1 MAAALAERVFSEGRR
16 LRLVDLVDTLAR
28 SVALELDLR
37 MEGAAAAELA
47 ENMRDNPQF
56 RVPALDWT
64 RTGARVLTT
73 EWVEGT
79 PLRDPE
85 ALRAAGHDP
94 KAIAVSLLRTFLTQ
108 ALRDGFF
115 HADLHPGNL
124 FVDKEGRICAVD
136 FGIMGRLDMA
146 MRRFMAETL
155 AGFLAR
161 DYVRVAQVHF
171 DAGFVPRTHSVETF
185 AQALRAIG
193 EPIFGL
199 TAQQV
204 SMALLLEQ
212 LFETTRRFDMQLQP
226 QLVLL
231 QKTMMVVEGL
241 ARSLDPE
248 FDIWEAS
255 RPVIETW
262 MVDHLGPEQRIRE
275 AAEGLTNFGRLAQ
288 NIPQLLRDTEYISA
302 QLAEGGLRLHP
313 SSLRAIAAMQ
323 AKGARPVRIAI
334 AIAAAGALG
343 WLALGLF

>member
-1 MAAALAERVFSEGRR
+1 
-16 LRLVDLVDTLAR
+16 
-28 SVALELDLR
+28 
-37 MEGAAAAELA
+37 
-47 ENMRDNPQF
+47 
-56 RVPALDWT
+56 
-64 RTGARVLTT
+64 
-73 EWVEGT
+73 
-79 PLRDPE
+79 
-85 ALRAAGHDP
+85 
-94 KAIAVSLLRTFLTQ
+94 
-108 ALRDGFF
+108 
-115 HADLHPGNL
+115 
-124 FVDKEGRICAVD
+124 
-136 FGIMGRLDMA
+136 MGRLDAA

-155 AGFLAR
+155 GGFLAR

-262 MVDHLGPEQRIRE
+262 MVDHLGPEQRLRE

-313 SSLRAIAAMQ
+313 SSLRAIATMQ

-334 AIAAAGALG
+334 AVAAAGALG